1 MSPRLGADPAEA
13 MPRSGCRRPPESSPA
28 APRGRGASL
37 RTCFRRRPA
46 LFTLASLAALM
57 LGTAAPAQA
66 QTTIWTSTLTVG
78 VHSSQHPQ
86 LVGFTNGNGSLT
98 DSDFVINGVT
108 YTVNIVQLD
117 TGSGNLRLSTSPQIP
132 NDDRTNLALHVGT
145 TKFDFPSGTGLMNW
159 PNSGLSWSSG
169 DTISLKIVDSIP
181 PGVVVTPTGFFVTEG
196 DTTGA
201 SYSVV
206 LRTEPTGSVT
216 VTVGGHSGTDLTVS
230 PATLTFTTSN
240 WSTAQTVTVTAAQ
253 DADSVN
259 DTVTLTHGVSGYGTV
274 TTGDS
279 VSVTVADDEG
289 LLASCPAPS
298 LTGRTQS
305 GRRRWRLGRQLPL
318 LWCHRGSGFS
328 RVKGPHTAASR
339 AAIVS
344 PSGREPTQSTRCT

>member
-1 MSPRLGADPAEA
+1 MPRLKP
-13 MPRSGCRRPPESSPA
+13 SGCRRPPKSSPA

-57 LGTAAPAQA
+57 LGTAAPTQA

-78 VHSSQHPQ
+78 VHSSQHPT
-86 LVGFTNGNGSLT
+86 LVGLTNGNGSLT
-98 DSDFVINGVT
+98 DSDLVINGVT

-159 PNSGLSWSSG
+159 PNSGLSSWSSG

-206 LRTEPTGSVT
+206 LQTEPTGSVT

-230 PATLTFTTSN
+230 PSTLTFTTSN
-240 WSTAQTVTVTAAQ
+240 WSTAQTVTVTAGQ
-253 DADSVN
+253 DTDSVN

-289 LLASCPAPS
+289 ILASC
-298 LTGRTQS
+298 
-305 GRRRWRLGRQLPL
+305 RRR
-318 LWCHRGSGFS
+318 
-328 RVKGPHTAASR
+328 A
-339 AAIVS
+339 
-344 PSGREPTQSTRCT
+344 